1 MTDKNELTI
10 GYYGQMRINLA
21 FFAQEGAGGE
31 RTEKPTQKK
40 RNKARD
46 EGQVV
51 LSPEVATAF
60 TYIIL
65 FTALRT
71 FASGMLEKMQS
82 MFEYSFT
89 AAQTH
94 MDMLD
99 IRYAGMYAGNMLVR
113 GVAIALPLLLV
124 AMGVGIVSGL
134 AQVGWNPNSKKL
146 KVKFDKLNPI
156 NGFKRMFSFQAI
168 VNLVKSLAKLLIIG
182 TVIYNAL
189 KDEIDNIPGLIYLT
203 LPETVLYIGDLIIS
217 LGITVGMWFIAV
229 AAVDFAYQKFKHEK
243 DLKMSKYELKQE
255 YKESE
260 GDPQIKG
267 KIRQRMHEASM
278 RRMMQAVPEADVIIT
293 NPTHFAV
300 AIKYDRN
307 GQKAP
312 VVVAKGVDFM
322 AQRIKEKAKE
332 NNIEIVENKQLARAL
347 YATVDVDKE
356 IPPELFQAVAEIL
369 AYVYKLKNIA

>member
-1 MTDKNELTI
+1 LTDNKELII
-10 GYYGQMRINLA
+10 GYYGRLRIDLA

-60 TYIIL
+60 TYIVL
-65 FTALRT
+65 FMALKA
-71 FASGMLEKMQS
+71 FSPGILEKLQA
-82 MFEYSFT
+82 MFEYSFSV
-89 AAQTH
+89 AETH
-94 MDMLD
+94 LDMLD
-99 IRYAGMYAGNMLVR
+99 MRYAGMFVGNMLVR
-113 GVAIALPLLLV
+113 GVLIAMPLLLV
-124 AMGVGIVSGL
+124 AMGVGFISGI

-156 NGFKRMFSFQAI
+156 NGVKRMFSFQAI
-168 VNLVKSLAKLLIIG
+168 MNLFKSLVKLLIIG
-182 TVIYNAL
+182 MVIYNAL
-189 KDEIDNIPGLIYLT
+189 IDEIDRIPGLIYLT
-203 LPETVLYIGDLIIS
+203 LPETVLYLGDLIIS
-217 LGITVGMWFIAV
+217 LGIRVGAWFIAV

-267 KIRQRMHEASM
+267 KIRQRMQEASM

-293 NPTHFAV
+293 NPTHYAV

-307 GQKAP
+307 GQRAP
-312 VVVAKGVDFM
+312 VVVAKGMDFM
-322 AQRIKEKAKE
+322 AKRIKEKAKE

-347 YATVDVDKE
+347 YAAVDINKE
-356 IPPELFQAVAEIL
+356 IPPELYQAVAEIL
-369 AYVYKLKNIA
+369 AYVYKLKNVI

>member
-1 MTDKNELTI
+1 MIQNNELTI
-10 GYYGQMRINLA
+10 RYYGQMRINLS

-51 LSPEVATAF
+51 LSPEVASAF

-65 FTALRT
+65 FTALR
-71 FASGMLEKMQS
+71 ALAPAMLENLQALFLYAFGS
-82 MFEYSFT
+82 AE
-89 AAQTH
+89 TH

-99 IRYAGMYAGNMLVR
+99 IRYAGMFVGNALVR
-113 GVAIALPLLLV
+113 GTAVALPLLLV
-124 AMGVGIVSGL
+124 AMMVGLISGL

-146 KVKFDKLNPI
+146 KIKFNKLNPI
-156 NGFKRMFSFQAI
+156 SGIKRMFSFQA
-168 VNLVKSLAKLLIIG
+168 VMNLFKSLIKLFIIG
-182 TVIYNAL
+182 MVIYNVL
-189 KDEIDNIPGLIYLT
+189 VGEIEKIPGLMYLT
-203 LPETVLYIGDLIIS
+203 LPETVLYIGDLIVS

-229 AAVDFAYQKFKHEK
+229 AAIDFAYQKFKHEK
-243 DLKMSKYELKQE
+243 ELKMSKYELKQE

-267 KIRQRMHEASM
+267 KIRQRMQEASM

-307 GQKAP
+307 GLRAP
-312 VVVAKGVDFM
+312 VVVAKGMDFM
-322 AQRIKEKAKE
+322 AQRIKEKARE
-332 NNIEIVENKQLARAL
+332 NNVEIVENKQLARAL
-347 YATVDVDKE
+347 YAAVDIDKE
-356 IPPELFQAVAEIL
+356 IPAELYQAVAEIL
-369 AYVYKLKNIA
+369 AYVYKLKNVI